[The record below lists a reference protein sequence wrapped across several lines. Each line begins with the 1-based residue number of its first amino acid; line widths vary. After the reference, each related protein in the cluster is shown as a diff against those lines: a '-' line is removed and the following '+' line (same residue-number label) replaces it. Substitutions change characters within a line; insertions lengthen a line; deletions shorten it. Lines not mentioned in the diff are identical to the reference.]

1 MLWGLAAHFGGPS
14 VLLEIQRSSKG
25 VQILVCLY
33 ACQVIEAWLTLR
45 ASSLRILIHLVRAS
59 FFLFLLPFCF
69 YGKQRKRIH
78 WCFVVSTPA

>member
-45 ASSLRILIHLVRAS
+45 ASSLRILTHLVRAS
-59 FFLFLLPFCF
+59 FFCF
-69 YGKQRKRIH
+69 FFHFVSMERKEKEYIG
-78 WCFVVSTPA
+78 VL